1 MSDGY
6 KEYDPNEY
14 LGGVQT
20 PAETPTGYK
29 EYDPNAYLTQVT
41 QSEKP
46 PTFLE
51 SLKSK
56 ASNVLKGAEYFAKG
70 GAFAPKRTKEAVESM
85 ASLADT
91 TIGSVIPSAG
101 SYLIQGATRPFTT
114 PEKAAEYGQKFAEA
128 TDKPFGKALG
138 VTESPA
144 YKNEASNRF
153 MQYVS
158 KNMDK
163 GADYI
168 AEKTGLPKADVAH
181 MMNTVSMAGGY
192 AAGKVAIPASVKTTA
207 KELVTGKKE
216 PKIFEEPSGVVSD
229 LQNQFAAKKAALM
242 EGKPLV
248 EPTPE
253 PTKGFA
259 DVGFKQPEQTP
270 PVVAKKPQTAP
281 KASVEVSQP
290 TEPVIQAPKQEI
302 NPALQQ
308 KADQLK
314 AQGKDVDNEA
324 LIRQSEAL
332 DVDPRLQF
340 TEGQARQDAN
350 LISTE
355 RNERGIKEKFVDTF
369 NEQNRILKER
379 AEKYKEEFTPDIKG
393 TSFVQNSGFALDAV
407 DTIIK
412 NKETVAKDAY
422 ADLKALEAGK
432 SQIDG
437 KTFGEQAKA
446 ALDAEDAQDY
456 VPSQILKRLDAYAD
470 GSKEMNFNLFENLRT
485 KIAAESRK
493 ADRAGDGNTVHAL
506 SLVRNELEKLPIKG
520 EGAEAKVLA
529 DKARSA
535 FKANRDLESSNQFY
549 KEATSGKLDT
559 ANLIQKTAFGTKNSY
574 FDNAM
579 EILNADP
586 KAKQHFAQG
595 TLDYMIR
602 ESTDGSGNLNVMK
615 MANLIDDLEL
625 NGRLTAIYGEE
636 NAAKLS
642 KYARVAR
649 YTKSQPEGSFVNT
662 SNTAVGGAAMV
673 QKYGPAAAEVVGA
686 KLGLPFVGEAV
697 QKGTEFL
704 NKRKVNKQVEKA
716 TEFGAGIEKGTPIG
730 EIDYKIKD

>member
-14 LGGVQT
+14 LGGIQA

-29 EYDPNAYLTQVT
+29 EYDPSAYLNQITQG
-41 QSEKP
+41 EKP
-46 PTFLE
+46 PSFLE

-56 ASNVLKGAEYFAKG
+56 AHNVLKGAEYFAKG
-70 GAFAPKRTKEAVESM
+70 GAFAPKRTKEAVEGM

-91 TIGSVIPSAG
+91 TIGSVIPAAG
-101 SYLIQGATRPFTT
+101 SYVIQGVTRPFTT

-158 KNMDK
+158 ENMDK

-181 MMNTVSMAGGY
+181 MMNSVAMAGGH
-192 AAGKVAIPASVKTTA
+192 AVGTTVIPKVKNAVNQVG
-207 KELVTGKKE
+207 E
-216 PKIFEEPSGVVSD
+216 
-229 LQNQFAAKKAALM
+229 QFAAKKAALM
-242 EGKPLV
+242 EGKPLE
-248 EPTPE
+248 EPVTQP
-253 PTKGFA
+253 KGFA
-259 DVGFKQPEQTP
+259 DAGFKQPEPTP
-270 PVVAKKPQTAP
+270 PTVATEPQTAP
-281 KASVEVSQP
+281 KANVEVSQP

-314 AQGKDVDNEA
+314 AQGKDIDAEA
-324 LIRQSEAL
+324 LIRQNEAL

-340 TEGQARQDAN
+340 TEGQAKQDAN

-412 NKETVAKDAY
+412 NRETVAKDAY

-456 VPSQILKRLDAYAD
+456 VPAQILKRLDAYAD

-520 EGAEAKVLA
+520 EGAEAKTLA
-529 DKARSA
+529 DKARAA

-586 KAKQHFAQG
+586 IAKQHFAQG

-625 NGRLTAIYGEE
+625 NGRLTAIYGAE

-649 YTKSQPEGSFVNT
+649 YTKSQPEGSFVNN
-662 SNTAVGGAAMV
+662 SNSAVGGAAMI
-673 QKYGPAAAEVVGA
+673 QKYGPAAAEIVGA
-686 KLGLPFVGEAV
+686 KLGLPFVGEVV
-697 QKGTEFL
+697 QKGSEFL

>member
-1 MSDGY
+1 MSNGY

-14 LGGVQT
+14 LGGIQS

-29 EYDPNAYLTQVT
+29 EYDPNSYLEQITK
-41 QSEKP
+41 SEKP
-46 PTFLE
+46 ATFLE

-56 ASNVLKGAEYFAKG
+56 ASNVLKGAEYFARG
-70 GAFAPKRTKEAVESM
+70 GAFAPKRTKEAVEGI

-114 PEKAAEYGQKFAEA
+114 AEKAAEYGQKFAEA

-144 YKNEASNRF
+144 YKNEASNRLT
-153 MQYVS
+153 QYIS
-158 KNMDK
+158 ENMDK
-163 GADYI
+163 GADYL
-168 AEKTGLPKADVAH
+168 AEKTGLPKEDVAH
-181 MMNTVSMAGGY
+181 IMNSAAMLTGKAVATTVAP
-192 AAGKVAIPASVKTTA
+192 K
-207 KELVTGKKE
+207 VTGAVNQIGE
-216 PKIFEEPSGVVSD
+216 
-229 LQNQFAAKKAALM
+229 QFAAKKSALM
-242 EGKPLV
+242 EGKTLE
-248 EPTPE
+248 EPAPA

-259 DVGFKQPEQTP
+259 DVGFKTPEETP
-270 PVVAKKPQTAP
+270 PVVAKEPQTAP
-281 KASVEVSQP
+281 KASVEVSAP
-290 TEPVIQAPKQEI
+290 TEPVIQPPKQEI

-314 AQGKDVDNEA
+314 AQGKDVDTEA

-340 TEGQARQDAN
+340 TEGQAKQDAN

-369 NEQNRILKER
+369 NEQNQILKER

-393 TSFVQNSGFALDAV
+393 NSYVQNSGFALDAV
-407 DTIIK
+407 DNIIK
-412 NKETVAKDAY
+412 TKETIAKDAY

-432 SQIDG
+432 AQIDG
-437 KTFGEQAKA
+437 KTFGEQARA
-446 ALDAEDAQDY
+446 ALDAEDVQDY
-456 VPSQILKRLDAYAD
+456 VPSQILKRIDAYAD

-506 SLVRNELEKLPIKG
+506 SLIRNELEKLPIVG

-579 EILNADP
+579 EILDADP

-615 MANLIDDLEL
+615 MANFIDDLEL
-625 NGRLTAIYGEE
+625 NGRLKAIYGEE

-649 YTKSQPEGSFVNT
+649 YTKSQPEGSFVNN
-662 SNTAVGGAAMV
+662 SNSAVGGAAMI
-673 QKYGPAAAEVVGA
+673 QKYGPAAAEVVGV

-697 QKGTEFL
+697 KKGSELL

-716 TEFGAGIEKGTPIG
+716 TEFGAGIEKGTPLG
-730 EIDYKIKD
+730 EIDYTIKD

>member
-70 GAFAPKRTKEAVESM
+70 GAFAPKRTKEAVEGM

-158 KNMDK
+158 ENMDK

-192 AAGKVAIPASVKTTA
+192 AAGTTVVPKA
-207 KELVTGKKE
+207 K
-216 PKIFEEPSGVVSD
+216 SAVS
-229 LQNQFAAKKAALM
+229 QMGEQFAAKKSALM

-270 PVVAKKPQTAP
+270 PVVAKEPQTAP

-393 TSFVQNSGFALDAV
+393 TSFVQNSGYAIDAV
-407 DTIIK
+407 DKIIK
-412 NKETVAKDAY
+412 NNDKIATDAY

-432 SQIDG
+432 VQIDG

-446 ALDAEDAQDY
+446 ALDLEDAQDY
-456 VPSQILKRLDAYAD
+456 VPAQILKRIESYAD
-470 GSKEMNFNLFENLRT
+470 GSKQMNFNLYENLRT
-485 KIAAESRK
+485 KIAEESR
-493 ADRAGDGNTVHAL
+493 ASDNGNTIHAL
-506 SLVRNELEKLPIKG
+506 KLVRNELEKLPIIG

-535 FKANRDLESSNQFY
+535 FKANRELESSNQFY

-586 KAKQHFAQG
+586 IAKQHFAQG

-625 NGRLTAIYGEE
+625 NGRLKAIYGEE

-642 KYARVAR
+642 KYAKVAR

-697 QKGTEFL
+697 KKGSEML
-704 NKRKVNKQVEKA
+704 NKRKVHKQVEKA